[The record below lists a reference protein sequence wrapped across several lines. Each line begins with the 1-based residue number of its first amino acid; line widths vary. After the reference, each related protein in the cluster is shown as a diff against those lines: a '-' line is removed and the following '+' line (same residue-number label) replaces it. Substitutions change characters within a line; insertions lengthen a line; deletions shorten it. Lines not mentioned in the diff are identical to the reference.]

1 MSEKSSQADG
11 SSSRTTDPFELR
23 SDPRVGTDIPVRID
37 ARGPGGGLVART
49 RDLSVG
55 GCCIATATPFDFKRV
70 AELTLTLP
78 GGAVSLPVEGR
89 WQQEEPSGNLVLTG
103 LQFGEVMPEALDRIW
118 DLVLASGQRLARFL
132 YEHSAIRELGLEEA
146 MGLAQVTRLRS
157 VPFGHTLYR
166 QNTRNPGEDSM
177 YIVMQGTVV
186 LQVRVR
192 EAIENDVARLGPG
205 ELFGGLP
212 LMADVPH
219 CESAVADTDVHLLEI
234 DRQAFRYIRTTKPW
248 LGHRLSSALLRIT
261 AERLH
266 QLMSHVRDVL

>member
-1 MSEKSSQADG
+1 MSDHEDG
-11 SSSRTTDPFELR
+11 LEASASRTDPFELR
-23 SDPRVGTDIPVRID
+23 SDPRVGTDIPVQLD
-37 ARGPGGGLVART
+37 ARGPAGGLAART

-70 AELTLTLP
+70 HELTLMLP
-78 GGAVSLPVEGR
+78 NRAVSLPVQGR
-89 WQQEEPSGNLVLTG
+89 WQHEEPSGDLVLTG
-103 LQFGEVMPEALDRIW
+103 LQFHEVQPEALDHIW
-118 DLVLASGQRLARFL
+118 NLVLASGQQLARFL

-157 VPFGHTLYR
+157 VPFGRTLYR
-166 QNTRNPGEDSM
+166 QNTKNPGEDSI
-177 YIVMQGTVV
+177 YIVMEGTVV

-192 EAIENDVARLGPG
+192 DAIENDVARLGAG

-219 CESAVADTDVHLLEI
+219 CESAVTDSDVHLLEI

-261 AERLH
+261 AERFH
-266 QLMSHVRDVL
+266 HLMSHVRDLL